1 VAHHFLNEGAYMTAY
16 PRFLLLA
23 LLSIPLTTYPAT
35 LQAEARAANKEQAQR
50 EALSDLANS
59 IFVNV
64 QSESSSY
71 AEGSG
76 KRADA
81 VFIKSSSDLP
91 LIGTDIHC
99 DPLGHDVVCKASLDS
114 TKSLALYRNKLNEL
128 HQEIVTLD
136 GRVTKSSGSERYDLL
151 TEVLTVIE
159 QYEKYRAVAQLLG
172 ETQFAASPRTRADT
186 EAQLREVEK
195 SAPSIELVALILA
208 KGLKANEVYIYPA
221 VPHGSHEV
229 TPFGRAVRDRLDQK
243 ITSVDSPDKA
253 RTFYKGE
260 YEVLDNGLQLTYRL
274 LDDSGNT
281 LETRVAMLAPSAYR
295 GLQVNP
301 ATMDFDRLLHEGVA
315 VSSDFHSQLTT
326 NRGTENVLFDE
337 KDEVELLVKLNRSG
351 YFYVVGLV
359 DKKSENYS
367 YLLELANADTDR
379 RFVRYVNADDVNKW
393 LSIGKFEASAPFG
406 VESLQLIA
414 TSDDPINRLPPHP
427 FDKRTE
433 LYLTASSAQKGIAMT
448 RSLKPKRTESDK
460 QYQGETV
467 LMFTT
472 MPKST
477 ASTN

>member
-1 VAHHFLNEGAYMTAY
+1 
-16 PRFLLLA
+16 
-23 LLSIPLTTYPAT
+23 
-35 LQAEARAANKEQAQR
+35 
-50 EALSDLANS
+50 
-59 IFVNV
+59 
-64 QSESSSY
+64 
-71 AEGSG
+71 
-76 KRADA
+76 
-81 VFIKSSSDLP
+81 
-91 LIGTDIHC
+91 
-99 DPLGHDVVCKASLDS
+99 
-114 TKSLALYRNKLNEL
+114 
-128 HQEIVTLD
+128 
-136 GRVTKSSGSERYDLL
+136 
-151 TEVLTVIE
+151 
-159 QYEKYRAVAQLLG
+159 
-172 ETQFAASPRTRADT
+172 
-186 EAQLREVEK
+186 
-195 SAPSIELVALILA
+195 
-208 KGLKANEVYIYPA
+208 
-221 VPHGSHEV
+221 
-229 TPFGRAVRDRLDQK
+229 
-243 ITSVDSPDKA
+243 
-253 RTFYKGE
+253 
-260 YEVLDNGLQLTYRL
+260 
-274 LDDSGNT
+274 
-281 LETRVAMLAPSAYR
+281 
-295 GLQVNP
+295 
-301 ATMDFDRLLHEGVA
+301 VA

>member
-1 VAHHFLNEGAYMTAY
+1 MIAY
-16 PRFLLLA
+16 PRFLFLA
-23 LLSIPLTTYPAT
+23 LLLLPFTTHGVT
-35 LQAEARAANKEQAQR
+35 LQAEARAASKELAQQQ
-50 EALSDLANS
+50 ALSDLANS

-64 QSESSSY
+64 QSVSSSY
-71 AEGSG
+71 VEGSG

-81 VFIKSSSDLP
+81 ITIKSSSDLP
-91 LIGTDIHC
+91 LIGADINC
-99 DPLGHDVVCKASLDS
+99 DSVGHDVVCKVSLDS
-114 TKSLALYRNKLNEL
+114 SKSLALYRKKLTEL
-128 HQEIVTLD
+128 RQEIASLD
-136 GRVTKSSGSERYDLL
+136 DRIAKATVNERYGFL
-151 TEVLTVIE
+151 TQALTVIE

-172 ETQFAASPRTRADT
+172 ETQFTASPRTRSDT

-195 SAPSIELVALILA
+195 SAPSIELAAQILA
-208 KGLKANEVYIYPA
+208 KGLKTNTVYIYPA

-229 TPFGRAVRDRLDQK
+229 TPFGRVVRDRLDQQ
-243 ITSVDSPDKA
+243 IASVDSPDKA
-253 RTFYKGE
+253 RTFFKGE
-260 YEVLDNGLQLTYRL
+260 YEVFDSGLQLTYRL
-274 LDDSGNT
+274 VDDTGNT
-281 LETRVAMLAPSAYR
+281 LETRVAMLAPSAYQ
-295 GLQVNP
+295 GLQVKP

-337 KDEVELLVKLNRSG
+337 KDEVELLVKLNRPG
-351 YFYVVGLV
+351 YFYVVGHV
-359 DKKSENYS
+359 AKKSENYS
-367 YLLELANADTDR
+367 YLLELANAETDR

-414 TSDDPINRLPPHP
+414 TSDDPINRLPLHP

-433 LYLTASSAQKGIAMT
+433 LYLTASNAQQGIAMT

-472 MPKST
+472 MPQSST
-477 ASTN
+477 RAN

>member
-1 VAHHFLNEGAYMTAY
+1 MIGY
-16 PRFLLLA
+16 PRFLFLA
-23 LLSIPLTTYPAT
+23 LLSLSLTTQAAT
-35 LQAEARAANKEQAQR
+35 LQAEARATNKDQAQR
-50 EALSDLANS
+50 QALSDLANS

-71 AEGSG
+71 AENSG
-76 KRADA
+76 KRADTIS
-81 VFIKSSSDLP
+81 IKSSSDLP
-91 LIGTDIHC
+91 LIGTDINC
-99 DPLGHDVVCKASLDS
+99 NAVGHDVVCKVSLDS
-114 TKSLALYRNKLNEL
+114 TKSLVLYRNKLNEL
-128 HQEIVTLD
+128 RQEIVFLD
-136 GRVTKSSGSERYDLL
+136 GRISKASGNERYSLL
-151 TEVLTVIE
+151 TEVLTVTD

-172 ETQFAASPRTRADT
+172 ETQFAASPRTRSDT

-195 SAPSIELVALILA
+195 SAPSIELAAQILA
-208 KGLKANEVYIYPA
+208 KGLKANAVFIYPA

-229 TPFGRAVRDRLDQK
+229 TPFGRVMRDRLDQQ
-243 ITSVDSPDKA
+243 ITSVDSPNKA
-253 RTFYKGE
+253 KTFYKGE

-274 LDDSGNT
+274 LDDTGNT
-281 LETRVAMLAPSAYR
+281 LETRVAMLAPSAYQ
-295 GLQVNP
+295 GLQVKP

-337 KDEVELLVKLNRSG
+337 KDEVELLVKLNRPG
-351 YFYVVGLV
+351 YFYVVGHV
-359 DKKSENYS
+359 AKKSENYS
-367 YLLELANADTDR
+367 YLLELANAGTDR

-414 TSDDPINRLPPHP
+414 TSDDPINRLPLHP

-433 LYLTASSAQKGIAMT
+433 LYLTASNAQQGIAMT

-477 ASTN
+477 TSTN